1 MNAITLDETKKQL
14 KRIEDIYQFIK
25 DEHVTFDD
33 SIITII
39 GGKFHDENAIS
50 DYLAY
55 ILDPQL
61 NGVGHQPLNRFLEI
75 INSSISLSEID
86 NVNIEREFTLP
97 NNRRIDFLITINEE
111 SIIAMEHKVFSE
123 EHGDQT
129 WDYERELKK
138 CFPDYMDDITYIFLS
153 PTDKKPLN
161 PAFTPI
167 SYRQLVSALKKVNVN
182 FTQDIRKAVLFHEMI
197 FHLEGYFLDDKKI
210 ALSNKTS
217 LYLEHQEMI
226 QDLRNQFDKDYDKVF
241 QYIES
246 VIKNYFSHHFTG
258 DWDFDFRKRRSYHQ
272 IYKPHWKTKELD
284 IHFELLLN
292 RDSLIDDKISF
303 LLDIEGSQK
312 ADFKAAHEKR
322 LKEQLKSAMN
332 EHNILYR
339 QGKRADTFAIK
350 SYHFL
355 NPECLK
361 DEAIFNTHLTNMIE
375 EFIGF
380 TDAIDQEINFFHNNR

>member
-1 MNAITLDETKKQL
+1 MKAITLDETKKQL
-14 KRIEDIYQFIK
+14 KRIDDIYQFIK
-25 DEHVTFDD
+25 DENVTFDD

-61 NGVGHQPLNRFLEI
+61 NGVGHQPLKRFLEV
-75 INSSISLSEID
+75 INSSVSLAETD

-111 SIIAMEHKVFSE
+111 TIIAIEHKVFSE

-129 WDYERELKK
+129 WDYEHELKK
-138 CFPDYMDDITYIFLS
+138 CFPDYMDDITYIFLT
-153 PTDKKPLN
+153 PTGKKPLN
-161 PAFTPI
+161 PAFTSI
-167 SYRQLVSALKKVNVN
+167 SYRQLVTALKKVNVN
-182 FTQDIRKAVLFHEMI
+182 FTQNIRKAVLFHEMI

-226 QDLRNQFDKDYDKVF
+226 QDLRNQFDKDYDKIF

-246 VIKNYFSHHFTG
+246 IIKNYFSHHFTG
-258 DWDFDFRKRRSYHQ
+258 DWAFDFRKRRSYHQ

-292 RDSLIDDKISF
+292 HDSLIDGKISF

-322 LKEQLKSAMN
+322 LKKQVKSIMSK
-332 EHNILYR
+332 HNILYR

-350 SYHFL
+350 SYHL
-355 NPECLK
+355 LRLEYLK
-361 DEAIFNTHLTNMIE
+361 DETIFKSHLTNMVE

-380 TDAIDQEINFFHNNR
+380 TDAIDQEVNFFHNNR